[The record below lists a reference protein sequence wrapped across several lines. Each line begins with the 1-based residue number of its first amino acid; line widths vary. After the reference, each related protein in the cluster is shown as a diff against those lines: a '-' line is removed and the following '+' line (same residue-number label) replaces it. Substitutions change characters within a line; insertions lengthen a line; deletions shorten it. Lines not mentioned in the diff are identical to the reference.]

1 MKNYAPPFTM
11 NETIAKLVGS
21 IEAELDRV
29 NIKPG
34 KINPKLRKEN
44 RIKTIHSSLAIEAN
58 TLSLEQVI
66 SIIAGKRVLGNPNEI
81 REVKNA
87 YDAYELMLEMT
98 PGSIDDLLRAH
109 RLMMQGLIKENG
121 KFRSEGVGIFDGDK
135 LIHMA
140 PPADLV
146 AEEVSDLFT
155 WYEDSDLH
163 PLVKSSI
170 FHYEFEFIHPFQDG
184 NGRIGRLWHTVLLGA
199 YNEVFYWLPVEEL
212 IQSRQKDYYDAL
224 ATSDKKV
231 DAAYFVELILEL
243 ILEALKELE
252 K

>member
-11 NETIAKLVGS
+11 NETIAKLVDS

-58 TLSLEQVI
+58 TLSLEQVT

-87 YDAYELMLEMT
+87 YDAYELMLEMK

-121 KFRSEGVGIFDGDK
+121 RFRSEGVGIFDGDK

-146 AEEVSDLFT
+146 AEEAVSYTHLRAHET
-155 WYEDSDLH
+155 
-163 PLVKSSI
+163 
-170 FHYEFEFIHPFQDG
+170 
-184 NGRIGRLWHTVLLGA
+184 
-199 YNEVFYWLPVEEL
+199 
-212 IQSRQKDYYDAL
+212 
-224 ATSDKKV
+224 
-231 DAAYFVELILEL
+231 
-243 ILEALKELE
+243 
-252 K
+252 

>member
-1 MKNYAPPFTM
+1 MNNYAPPFTM
-11 NETIAKLVGS
+11 NETIAKLVDS

-29 NIKPG
+29 NIKPS

-58 TLSLEQVI
+58 TLSLEQVT

-87 YDAYELMLEMT
+87 YDAYELMLEMK

-109 RLMMQGLIKENG
+109 RLMMQGLINENG
-121 KFRSEGVGIFDGDK
+121 SFRSEGVGIFDGDK

-146 AEEVSDLFT
+146 AEEVSDLFK

-163 PLVKSSI
+163 PLVKSGI

-184 NGRIGRLWHTVLLGA
+184 NGRMGRLWHIVLLGA

-224 ATSDKKV
+224 ATSDKNA

-252 K
+252 Q

>member
-1 MKNYAPPFTM
+1 MNYAPPFTM
-11 NETIAKLVGS
+11 NDKIRALVKS
-21 IEAELDRV
+21 IDEELKRV
-29 NIKPG
+29 DIKPG

-58 TLSLEQVI
+58 TLSLEQVT
-66 SIIAGKRVLGNPNEI
+66 SIINGKRVLGNPNEI

-87 YDAYELMLEMT
+87 YDAYELMLEMK
-98 PGSIDDLLRAH
+98 PVSIDDLLRAH
-109 RLMMQGLIKENG
+109 KLMMQGLIKENG
-121 KFRSEGVGIFDGDK
+121 RFRSEGVGIFDGNK

-146 AEEVSDLFT
+146 AGEVEDLFA

-163 PLVKSSI
+163 PLVKSGI

-184 NGRIGRLWHTVLLGA
+184 NGRMGRFWHTVLLGT

-224 ATSDKKV
+224 AMSDKKV

-243 ILEALKELE
+243 ILEALKEIE

>member
-1 MKNYAPPFTM
+1 MNYAPPFTM
-11 NETIAKLVGS
+11 NDKIRGLVKS
-21 IEAELDRV
+21 IDEELKRV
-29 NIKPG
+29 DIKPG
-34 KINPKLRKEN
+34 MINPKLRKEN

-58 TLSLEQVI
+58 TLSLEQVT
-66 SIIAGKRVLGNPNEI
+66 SIINGNRVLGNPNEI

-87 YDAYELMLEMT
+87 YDAYELMLEMK
-98 PGSIDDLLRAH
+98 PASIDDLLRAH
-109 RLMMQGLIKENG
+109 KLMMEGLIKENG
-121 KFRSEGVGIFDGDK
+121 RFRSEGVGIFDGDK

-146 AEEVSDLFT
+146 AGEVEDLFA
-155 WYEDSDLH
+155 WYDESDLH

-184 NGRIGRLWHTVLLGA
+184 NGRIGRFWHTVLLGA

-212 IQSRQKDYYDAL
+212 IQLRQKDYYDAL
-224 ATSDKKV
+224 AMSDKKV

-243 ILEALKELE
+243 IYEALKEIE

>member
-11 NETIAKLVGS
+11 NETIAKLVDS
-21 IEAELDRV
+21 IEGELV
-29 NIKPG
+29 GIS
-34 KINPKLRKEN
+34 INPKLRKEN

-58 TLSLEQVI
+58 TLSLEQVT

-81 REVKNA
+81 KEVKNA
-87 YDAYELMLEMT
+87 YDAYELMLEMK
-98 PGSIDDLLRAH
+98 PGSINDLLRAH

-121 KFRSEGVGIFDGDK
+121 SFRSEGVGIFDGDK

-140 PPADLV
+140 PPAELV

-163 PLVKSSI
+163 PLVKSSN

-184 NGRIGRLWHTVLLGA
+184 NGRMGRLWHTVLLGT